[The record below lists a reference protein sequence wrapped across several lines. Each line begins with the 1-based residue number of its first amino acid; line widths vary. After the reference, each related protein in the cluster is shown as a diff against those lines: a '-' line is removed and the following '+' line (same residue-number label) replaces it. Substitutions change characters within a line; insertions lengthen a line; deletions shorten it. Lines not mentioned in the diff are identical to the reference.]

1 MAFQKL
7 QKAQTLRG
15 VAALGPQLT
24 IAKAG
29 TIGISLAAWRALGEP
44 AAIHLEWDPEEYL
57 LRVVASSP
65 DDPAAYELAQKRLK
79 FGAQAL
85 LRQLGLNYG
94 TGTHRFPLTPTG
106 RIALTADLTP
116 MPRTATSG
124 VLPMRK
130 AS

>member
-15 VAALGPQLT
+15 VAAQAPFLT
-24 IAKAG
+24 ISKSG
-29 TIGISLAAWRALGEP
+29 TIGISLTAWKRLGEP
-44 AAIHLEWDPEEYL
+44 AAAYLEWDPDTRH

-85 LRQLGLNYG
+85 LRQLGLNYDA
-94 TGTHRFPLTPTG
+94 GTHRFPLTPSG
-106 RIALTADLTP
+106 RIALTADLTT